1 MKINMIKY
9 LKYMFVAAITMIA
22 ATGCQED
29 WEDTFSKAPAAPE
42 LVNNGTILMTQNTMT
57 ESITWAWSAARF
69 MQGEVTYSLFAQYGE
84 GTPVQVGAST
94 KALTLSL
101 PKAEFHSLLNN
112 ISDIPENA
120 SFDLAFYVE
129 AADEVDKYAS
139 AKQTVKV
146 FAYGDA
152 VSSVVTLANS
162 ELVLDVTTP
171 TATVDLLTWEP
182 ARLNYNEMITYAV
195 YAQYGENEAVEAGK
209 DLTETS
215 YALTVDELNELAV
228 STGAP
233 EAAEAEIKFYVK
245 AFSESYAEGVP
256 SDAVT
261 MKITTY
267 VASYPATVYLPGS
280 YQGWNPATAKS
291 INQSASTK
299 GLYEAFVDLT
309 TADGSDVEFKF
320 TPQAESWDNDFGA
333 DGETTVTTDEN
344 GNTVISINTL
354 TESESN
360 IKVPSGFYRISMNKK
375 LNKLNMVKIESMGII
390 GSATAKGW
398 DAETPMTYDAATNT
412 YSVVTTLTKDGEYK
426 FRANDNWTFSIGDN
440 GAFDGG
446 ANYVFTKE
454 TGEYKVVLDV
464 NQHPYSV
471 KVLSTSYPEQ
481 LYVPGNHQGWA
492 PDAAN
497 CPTLK
502 GNGEGLFEGGLNLV
516 AADGSAECQF
526 KFSPVAAWQGD
537 FGATITFDE
546 SGMNATG
553 TYGVPDNIVVP
564 NGYYYVT
571 VDMTAGSL
579 TLNRIDK
586 VGLIGG
592 FNGWGGDVDFTFD
605 AEKNVWTLTQA
616 ISATDEFKVRF
627 NAAWDLN
634 RGIGGE
640 GAGVVATGVK
650 TNVYHNGQ
658 NMKVAEDGTYTITL
672 DMSTNPNTITIT
684 K

>member
-1 MKINMIKY
+1 MIKY
-9 LKYMFVAAITMIA
+9 FKYMLVTVIAMIA
-22 ATGCQED
+22 VTGCQED
-29 WEDTFSKAPAAPE
+29 WEDTFSTEPTAPE
-42 LVNNGTILMTQNTMT
+42 LLNNGAIWMTQNTMS
-57 ESITWAWSAARF
+57 ENVIWAWSPARF
-69 MQGEVTYSLFAQYGE
+69 MQGVVTYSLYAQYGEKILQIGSSTNELTISVTKNDFRNILQEFAGGPANGTFNLNFYVEATDAANKYQSAKQAVKVYAYVDAVSPVTTAIISEVVLDITTPAAELELLSWEPARLAYGEEITYNVTMAYGE
-84 GTPVQVGAST
+84 GTPINVATNLTST
-94 KALTLSL
+94 TCIK
-101 PKAEFHSLLNN
+101 
-112 ISDIPENA
+112 
-120 SFDLAFYVE
+120 
-129 AADEVDKYAS
+129 
-139 AKQTVKV
+139 
-146 FAYGDA
+146 
-152 VSSVVTLANS
+152 
-162 ELVLDVTTP
+162 
-171 TATVDLLTWEP
+171 
-182 ARLNYNEMITYAV
+182 
-195 YAQYGENEAVEAGK
+195 
-209 DLTETS
+209 
-215 YALTVDELNELAV
+215 TVDEWNELVV

-233 EAAEAEIKFYVK
+233 EAEGSNVK
-245 AFSESYAEGVP
+245 LTVTAYSESYPEGIAASP
-256 SDAVT
+256 VT
-261 MKITTY
+261 INITTY
-267 VASYPATVYLPGS
+267 VANYPECMYLPGS
-280 YQGWNPATAKS
+280 YQGWDPATAITIK
-291 INQSASTK
+291 QSTSTK

-354 TESESN
+354 TEGESN

-446 ANYVFTKE
+446 ANYVFTKK

-526 KFSPVAAWQGD
+526 KFSPVAAWQDD